1 MLETTEPN
9 LSEEDTFTKDLLMAN
24 LESAVSRILPRFQ
37 KEMPEDY
44 FHAVDEADQIAHMS
58 TLATSG
64 LAGIEHNL
72 VLTSDFGQCYTFI
85 NHKNYH
91 GLLSELIHQ
100 LPKDKSLQSAKIFT
114 SKTGDVVIDIFDFSP
129 QLIFETNNPDNHQRL
144 DQLVDSITEYEPDL
158 AMEDLIKLLH
168 TCSEDYVMTTS
179 DRRLCQHFRMIQRL
193 WGTDDVK
200 LETLAHSREGLTD
213 ITIGFGNGDTREV
226 FERFCA
232 YLGRH
237 NINIHRAH
245 FETFLNE
252 QNERVSL
259 IGFLISDEHKDNIDL
274 DCPEWQLHLKYLQ
287 QLPALNDDAL
297 TLYFENNDWCLR
309 HAELL
314 YAMARLVQQR
324 LCKIDLHQFSF
335 ERICQAFIKHH
346 KLSRTIFDYLLKKF
360 KPAKSS
366 FIEKKTLLVD
376 KDLINLSESDIEIIR
391 TLEQAAHCILKTNVH
406 FSSRYA
412 LAFRIDPNF
421 LQVAERNIL
430 PHGVFFIHGKNFMG
444 SHVRFRDIARGGM
457 RIVRPRN
464 FDDYLHES
472 VRLYDENYALAYA
485 QQLKNKDIPEGG
497 SKGVLLTTP
506 NSDHEQSGRAY
517 ANSLLDLISIDEQT
531 KSQLVDYYGKEE
543 LLYLGP
549 DENVS
554 PTLIDWIIQRAHF
567 RQYPMPNT
575 FMSSKSATGINHK
588 IYGVTSEGVTVFL
601 DAALR
606 QDGIDPSQD
615 QFTIK
620 ITGGPDGDVAGNEIL
635 ILDREYGENAKII
648 GIADGSG
655 TAEDPGGLDH
665 QELIRLVKTNSPIID
680 FDPSKL
686 SAKGHIINVDTPEG
700 IHARNTMHFRLVAD
714 TFIPAG
720 GRPQAINGSN
730 WERFLQKDGTPTS
743 KIIVEG
749 ANLFITDEARKKLSE
764 TGVMII
770 KDSSANKCG
779 VICSSLEI
787 LAGMLVTESKFA
799 EIKSQYIEQILSR
812 LRALAKL
819 EASAL
824 FRSHIHHPHLTLP
837 ELSMELSIQ
846 INRLHDAIAGLITTP
861 TLKDQQRMHALVEQ
875 YIPEVLSGLAGPK
888 VVNKIPVIYTQQIV
902 ASVLA
907 SQIVYNEGIDYC
919 RYMNEENMAE
929 LALKY
934 LHHKEDLSEL
944 IEAIKTNDF
953 DQKDRMIALLKA
965 GGSSAAIK
973 LD

>member
-1 MLETTEPN
+1 MSETTEVH
-9 LSEEDTFTKDLLMAN
+9 LSEEDTSTKDLLMAN
-24 LESAVSRILPRFQ
+24 LESAVNRVLPDFQ

-64 LAGIEHNL
+64 LAGIDHNL
-72 VLTSDFGQCYTFI
+72 MLTSNFGQCYTFI
-85 NHKNYH
+85 NHKDYS
-91 GLLSELIHQ
+91 GLLSELIAQ

-114 SKTGDVVIDIFDFSP
+114 SKTGQVVIDIFDFSP
-129 QLIFETNNPDNHQRL
+129 QPLFETNNPDNHQRL
-144 DQLVDSITEYEPDL
+144 DQLIDSITEYEPDL

-179 DRRLCQHFRMIQRL
+179 DRRLCQHFRMIETL

-200 LETLAHSREGLTD
+200 LETLTHSRNKLTD

-245 FETFLNE
+245 SETFLND
-252 QNERVSL
+252 QNERVSM
-259 IGFLISDEHKDNIDL
+259 IGFLVSDEQKSNIDL
-274 DCPEWQLHLKYLQ
+274 DCPEWQIHLNHLQ
-287 QLPALNDDAL
+287 QLPALSDDAL
-297 TLYFENNDWCLR
+297 ALYFENNDWSLR

-314 YAMARLVQQR
+314 FALARLVHQR
-324 LCKIDLHQFSF
+324 LCKIDSYQFSL
-335 ERICQAFIKHH
+335 ERISKVFIKHH
-346 KLSRTIFDYLLKKF
+346 ELSQIIFDYVLEKF
-360 KPAKSS
+360 TPATSS
-366 FIEKKTLLVD
+366 FIEKKTLLAD
-376 KDLINLSESDIEIIR
+376 DILINLSESDAEIIR
-391 TLEQAAHCILKTNVH
+391 TLEQAAHSILKTNIY
-406 FSSRYA
+406 FRSRYA
-412 LAFRIDPNF
+412 LAFRIDPAF
-421 LQVAERNIL
+421 LQIAERDVL
-430 PHGVFFIHGKNFMG
+430 PYGVFFMHGKNFMG

-464 FDDYLHES
+464 FDDYLQES

-506 NSDHEQSGRAY
+506 GSVHEQSGRAY
-517 ANSLLDLISIDEQT
+517 ANSLLDLISNDEQT

-549 DENVS
+549 DENVT
-554 PTLIDWIIQRAHF
+554 PALIDWIIQRAHY
-567 RQYPMPNT
+567 RQYPMANT
-575 FMSSKSATGINHK
+575 FMSSKAAIGINHK
-588 IYGVTSEGVTVFL
+588 VYGVTSEGVTVFL

-606 QDGIDPSQD
+606 QEGIDPTQD
-615 QFTIK
+615 QFTVK

-635 ILDREYGENAKII
+635 ILDREYGENAVIV

-665 QELIRLVKTNSPIID
+665 KELIRLVKASSPIVD

-686 SAKGHIINVDTPEG
+686 SVKGCITTVETTEG
-700 IHARNTMHFRLVAD
+700 VQARNTMHFRLVAD

-730 WERFLQKDGTPTS
+730 WEQFIQKDGTPS
-743 KIIVEG
+743 SRIIVEG
-749 ANLFITDEARKKLSE
+749 ANLFITAEAREKLSKA
-764 TGVMII
+764 GVMII

-787 LAGMLVTESKFA
+787 LAGMLTTESEFA
-799 EIKSQYIEQILSR
+799 DIKPQYIEQTLSR
-812 LRALAKL
+812 LRSLAKL
-819 EASAL
+819 EADAL
-824 FRSHIHHPHLTLP
+824 FRTQSHYPHLTLP
-837 ELSMELSIQ
+837 ELSLELSIQ
-846 INRLHDAIAGLITTP
+846 INRLHDAIACLITTP
-861 TLKDQQRMHALVEQ
+861 SAEDQKRLRTVVKH
-875 YIPEVLSGLAGPK
+875 YIPEALLELVGP
-888 VVNKIPVIYTQQIV
+888 VAIEKIPTIYTKQIV

-907 SQIVYNEGIDYC
+907 SQIIYSEGINYC
-919 RYMNEENMAE
+919 RHMNEENMAE
-929 LALKY
+929 IAIKY
-934 LHHKEDLSEL
+934 LHYKEEVSEL
-944 IEAIKTNDF
+944 IDAIEISDLE
-953 DQKDRMIALLKA
+953 QKDRMIALLKA
-965 GGSSAAIK
+965 GGYGAAIK
-973 LD
+973 LG